1 VHIADEPGPVRD
13 PPRGER
19 DDLEI
24 QVARLLRRPLRVAP
38 EDEDADRIRL
48 VLTHPGD
55 EPPDE
60 PVRQVRELYGS
71 SPVRTSE

>member
-1 VHIADEPGPVRD
+1 VQVADEPRPVRHAR
-13 PPRGER
+13 RGER

-24 QVARLLRRPLRVAP
+24 EVARRLRRTLYVAAD
-38 EDEDADRIRL
+38 DEDADGVRL
-48 VLTHPGD
+48 LLADLRD
-55 EPPDE
+55 EPADE